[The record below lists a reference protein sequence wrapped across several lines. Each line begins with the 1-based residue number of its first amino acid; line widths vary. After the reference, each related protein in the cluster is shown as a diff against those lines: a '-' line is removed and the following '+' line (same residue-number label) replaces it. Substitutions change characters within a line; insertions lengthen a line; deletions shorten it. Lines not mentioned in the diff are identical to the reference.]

1 MAYNTTY
8 DNLYENLKNRF
19 TVEND
24 NFEYT
29 LGEYMLAKA
38 NEMEEISSLP
48 VSVND
53 NAMNKGLVL
62 SIASFVNDKLT
73 IKKAPE
79 KDKTMRSF
87 PLRTAMASL
96 VSAFLLCTIVV
107 TYGLVGGSNLASEAE
122 TANVSTKIEN
132 VDSYENLASPAAE
145 TGATQQA

>member
-38 NEMEEISSLP
+38 NEIDEVSSLP

-53 NAMNKGLVL
+53 NAMNKSLVL
-62 SIASFVNDKLT
+62 SIASFVNEKLT
-73 IKKAPE
+73 IKKAPV
-79 KDKTMRSF
+79 KDKTLRSF
-87 PLRTAMASL
+87 PLRTAAASL
-96 VSAFLLCTIVV
+96 MSALLLCTIVV
-107 TYGLVGGSNLASEAE
+107 TYGLLGNSTPATEAE
-122 TANVSTKIEN
+122 TANASYEVEN
-132 VDSYENLASPAAE
+132 IDSYENIE
-145 TGATQQA
+145 VTGTTYQA

>member
-38 NEMEEISSLP
+38 NEIDEVSSLP

-53 NAMNKGLVL
+53 NAMNKSLVL
-62 SIASFVNDKLT
+62 SIASFVNEKLT
-73 IKKAPE
+73 IKKAPV
-79 KDKTMRSF
+79 KDKTLRSF
-87 PLRTAMASL
+87 PFRTTVASL
-96 VSAFLLCTIVV
+96 LSAFLLCTIVV
-107 TYGLVGGSNLASEAE
+107 TYGLLGNSSPATEAE
-122 TANVSTKIEN
+122 TANA
-132 VDSYENLASPAAE
+132 SYEVENIDSFE
-145 TGATQQA
+145 DIEATDTTHQA